1 MIARIHNKREGQIL
15 LSYLYT
21 LIKPFI
27 PKVFSIIRPSC
38 FERKMWEMRVI
49 LQCAPPQWTEIL
61 SEGACFYR
69 PNLDHS
75 IQQLY
80 KSKVIVETIYFNL
93 NKEYLVSAETT
104 HGNTVYTRWLRNK
117 NSPSEKI
124 STHCVFIAARIDSKK
139 RPENITLH
147 LYYLLITTENC
158 GRNF

>member
-75 IQQLY
+75 MQQFKILRQNRALKRLLDRLHITMQPLIQHISSQIMDSY
-80 KSKVIVETIYFNL
+80 L
-93 NKEYLVSAETT
+93 NFPQ
-104 HGNTVYTRWLRNK
+104 R
-117 NSPSEKI
+117 
-124 STHCVFIAARIDSKK
+124 
-139 RPENITLH
+139 
-147 LYYLLITTENC
+147 
-158 GRNF
+158 

>member
-69 PNLDHS
+69 LNLDHS
-75 IQQLY
+75 IQQFKILLQ
-80 KSKVIVETIYFNL
+80 KKALKRLL
-93 NKEYLVSAETT
+93 NRLDIPMQPLIQHIFSQ
-104 HGNTVYTRWLRNK
+104 
-117 NSPSEKI
+117 I
-124 STHCVFIAARIDSKK
+124 IDSY
-139 RPENITLH
+139 LH
-147 LYYLLITTENC
+147 FPQRFSDFSC
-158 GRNF
+158 

>member
-1 MIARIHNKREGQIL
+1 MIARIHNKRLAQIL

-49 LQCAPPQWTEIL
+49 LQCAPPQWIEIL

-75 IQQLY
+75 IQQFKILRQN
-80 KSKVIVETIYFNL
+80 KALKRLL
-93 NKEYLVSAETT
+93 NRLDITMQPLIQ
-104 HGNTVYTRWLRNK
+104 H
-117 NSPSEKI
+117 I
-124 STHCVFIAARIDSKK
+124 SSQIIDSY
-139 RPENITLH
+139 LH
-147 LYYLLITTENC
+147 FPQRFSDFSC
-158 GRNF
+158 